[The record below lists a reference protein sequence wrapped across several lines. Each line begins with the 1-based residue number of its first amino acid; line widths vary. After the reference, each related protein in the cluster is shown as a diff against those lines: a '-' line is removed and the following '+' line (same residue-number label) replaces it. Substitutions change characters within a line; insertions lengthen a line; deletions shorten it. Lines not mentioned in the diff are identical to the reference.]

1 MGGMGFGAWVAAKF
15 VHRLPNLLLG
25 NRDKDGIIYES
36 NAMLQE
42 DFNLSAPQKVYI
54 LSAFI
59 MSALAADKNEIA
71 LEQWAQY
78 KDEAFPDQRAWPFV
92 LDLLLNM
99 ARNPL

>member
-1 MGGMGFGAWVAAKF
+1 MRSLEFYPVNPVVRKLYRITK
-15 VHRLPNLLLG
+15 HIG

-59 MSALAADKNEIA
+59 MSAVAADKNEIA

-99 ARNPL
+99 ARNLL